1 MKPDFAPDVDPI
13 ALFAAWLAEAEASEP
28 NDATAMTLAT
38 VDSDGRPDARIVLLK
53 DFDDRGFV
61 FYTNRESAKGRQLA
75 ARPEAALVF
84 HWKTLRRQA
93 RVRGGISPATV
104 AEADSY
110 FASRAR
116 TSRIGA
122 WASHQSAPLATR
134 EELEQAV
141 AQRTAEFG
149 DGPVPRPERW
159 VGYRLAPR
167 EIELWEDRP
176 YRLHERIRFTR
187 APAGGW
193 SGQRLYP

>member
-1 MKPDFAPDVDPI
+1 MKPDFTPDVDPI
-13 ALFAAWLAEAEASEP
+13 ALLAAWLADAEASEP

-38 VDSDGRPDARIVLLK
+38 VDSDGLPDARIVLLK

-93 RVRGGISPATV
+93 RVRGSV
-104 AEADSY
+104 APVTAEEADAY
-110 FASRAR
+110 FSSRAR
-116 TSRIGA
+116 ESQLGA
-122 WASHQSAPLATR
+122 WASRQSSPLTSRAAL
-134 EELEQAV
+134 EEAV
-141 AQRTAEFG
+141 ARHVAEFG

-167 EIELWEDRP
+167 DIELWEDRP

-187 APAGGW
+187 TAGGW